1 MIIVGGP
8 SVLSDRLNH
17 KSCEKPCHLSHSQP
31 EHRVSRMIRKNHVT
45 QQPCELHG
53 EPYESRKNR
62 MMRRCLLNLLM
73 HVSHQQNRRMCK
85 IHEFPVNHMM
95 RRNRRNHWLVR
106 TELSRMNRK
115 IRVNA
120 YQLLQSQSKRQH
132 PAPEEQ
138 NYRIPSS
145 LPTSRLLNC
154 SENVLLPST
163 LNAERHATR
172 LERLGEMSS
181 AVKQR
186 GLGRMCRLF
195 SFPIV
200 GCAHKLR
207 TPEKNRRGRQLFSR
221 SPSRCPRF
229 FTGAKML
236 RTSESNS

>member
-8 SVLSDRLNH
+8 SVLSDRLSH

-45 QQPCELHG
+45 LQPCELHG
-53 EPYESRKNR
+53 EPYEIRKNR
-62 MMRRCLLNLLM
+62 MMRRCLLNPLM

-163 LNAERHATR
+163 LHAERHATR
-172 LERLGEMSS
+172 LERLGEMRPT
-181 AVKQR
+181 VKQR
-186 GLGRMCRLF
+186 GLGRM
-195 SFPIV
+195 
-200 GCAHKLR
+200 
-207 TPEKNRRGRQLFSR
+207 
-221 SPSRCPRF
+221 
-229 FTGAKML
+229 
-236 RTSESNS
+236 